1 MEGIAYTVTI
11 RKVSAMPTVNI
22 YSYSEPSEAL
32 KGIIDDLKTLLA
44 KELTSSELPLSPGEI
59 SVRCLQVSGQMIG
72 AVEIEIHAHAFPD
85 RVARQDAICNTV
97 RSFVLERLPNIGD
110 VRVWLI
116 LSELGHSW

>member
-1 MEGIAYTVTI
+1 
-11 RKVSAMPTVNI
+11 MPTVNI
-22 YSYSEPSEAL
+22 YSYDEATDEL
-32 KGIIDDLKTLLA
+32 RMIIDDLKTLLA

-72 AVEIEIHAHAFPD
+72 AVEIEIHAHAFAD
-85 RVARQDAICNTV
+85 RVSRQDAICNAV
-97 RSFVLERLPNIGD
+97 RLFVQERLPNIGD